1 MSETKQRAALL
12 LREYDQLRM
21 RIRNVETQ
29 LNKAVA
35 AYGKEQGMWGLSKDA
50 FRIRITHEESILN
63 ERELEREATRLATM
77 YERAAWEKANA

>member
-12 LREYDQLRM
+12 LREYDELRT

-35 AYGKEQGMWGLSKDA
+35 TYGREQGMWGLGKDA
-50 FRIRITHEESILN
+50 FRTQINREDEDQLRQDEARI
-63 ERELEREATRLATM
+63 AAM
-77 YERAAWEKANA
+77 YEQAAWEQAQR